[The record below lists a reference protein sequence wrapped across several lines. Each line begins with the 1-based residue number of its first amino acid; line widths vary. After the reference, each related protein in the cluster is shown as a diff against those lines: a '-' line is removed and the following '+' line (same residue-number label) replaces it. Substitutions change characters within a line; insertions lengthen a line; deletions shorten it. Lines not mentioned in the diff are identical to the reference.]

1 MLLAT
6 TRLLLRPQPVMMRR
20 TMTVAV
26 ISARQTHSTRQPRE
40 RLQVSVHT
48 GS

>member
-6 TRLLLRPQPVMMRR
+6 TRPLLRPQPVTMPR
-20 TMTVAV
+20 TMTVAAT
-26 ISARQTHSTRQPRE
+26 SARQIRLTRQPRE
-40 RLQVSVHT
+40 RLQVGVHT